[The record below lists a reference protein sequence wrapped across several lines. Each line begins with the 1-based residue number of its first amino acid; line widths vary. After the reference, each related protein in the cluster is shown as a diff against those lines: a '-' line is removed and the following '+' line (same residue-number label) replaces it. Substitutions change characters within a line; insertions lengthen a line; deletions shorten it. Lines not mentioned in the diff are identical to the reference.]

1 MSRIRDIQILPL
13 HFAPLEPYGSA
24 RGLAKARGGGLV
36 LLDIEDGVQGIG
48 EVWGPPGVARAYL
61 ELLKRDGTM
70 CLIGAPAHPQP
81 SASIGT
87 FLTRRRQLA
96 GSLIGGIR

>member
-1 MSRIRDIQILPL
+1 MKKCSNSFKFILNTVAES
-13 HFAPLEPYGSA
+13 HN
-24 RGLAKARGGGLV
+24 
-36 LLDIEDGVQGIG
+36 LD
-48 EVWGPPGVARAYL
+48 AYL

-81 SASIGT
+81 SASIGN